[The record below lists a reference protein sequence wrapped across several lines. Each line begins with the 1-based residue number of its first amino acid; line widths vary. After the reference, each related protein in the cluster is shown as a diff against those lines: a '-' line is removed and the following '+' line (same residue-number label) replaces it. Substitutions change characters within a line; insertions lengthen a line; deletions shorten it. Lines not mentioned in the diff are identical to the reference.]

1 MKKRSALI
9 VTNKRSPDFHVSTVV
24 PRPIGEAFEDVACAY
39 GITRAELLRRL
50 VLALVE
56 IMKRGRSRSA
66 SPLRS
71 MEPKFRAD
79 VHCLGKPKRRT
90 QWVEVFC
97 FG

>member
-56 IMKRGRSRSA
+56 TMKRGR
-66 SPLRS
+66 
-71 MEPKFRAD
+71 
-79 VHCLGKPKRRT
+79 
-90 QWVEVFC
+90 
-97 FG
+97 